1 MDFAFDDDQE
11 SFRKELRRF
20 ATTALAPHYQSDDRA
35 GVMRPELPGQLAGM
49 GLTGLRIPERF
60 GGQGADAVTTGLAAE
75 EISRADVNVCYLL
88 LNSAL
93 IADILVAN
101 ATEEQ
106 LARWLPP
113 IASGETVPALCLTEP
128 GAGSDAAHLTLRAE
142 PDGDG
147 WRLVGEKTSITLGM
161 YADVAVVFART
172 GGAGARGISAF
183 FVRLDAPGL
192 SRTPLDD
199 LGSRSIGRASLYF
212 DGLRV
217 GREDLIGA
225 DGAGFVS
232 VMRGFDYSR
241 AIIGLMC
248 LGIAA
253 AALDDAF
260 DYARTREAFGAPIG
274 KNQGL
279 AFPLVE
285 SATYLAGA
293 RHLCY
298 EALWRKD
305 QGLDHTV
312 QANMAKWWAPK
323 LGMEVVH
330 QALLTFGHAA
340 WSTDNPQ
347 GQRLRDVIGLQIGD
361 GTAQI
366 AKLVVARQLL
376 GREFAP

>member
-217 GREDLIGA
+217 GRDDLIGA